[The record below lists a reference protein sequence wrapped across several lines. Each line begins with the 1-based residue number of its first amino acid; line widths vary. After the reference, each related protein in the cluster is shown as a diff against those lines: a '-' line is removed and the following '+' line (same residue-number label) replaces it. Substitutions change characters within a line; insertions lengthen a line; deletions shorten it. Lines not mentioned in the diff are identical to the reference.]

1 MRLRLPA
8 PRFLRAPSGREGGSA
23 AVEFALL
30 LPIVLLVLL
39 AVVQVGVIARDRL
52 VVWQAARAGARVAAV
67 DASDAAVTDAVHAAA
82 PQLDPDAMTITI
94 ERSGTRGA
102 PVTVGVAY
110 TATTAGLLAGWL
122 MPSSVAL
129 VAEATMR
136 QEFG

>member
-1 MRLRLPA
+1 VRIRPPA
-8 PRFLRAPSGREGGSA
+8 PRFRCAPSGREGGSA

-122 MPSSVAL
+122 MPSSIAL
-129 VAEATMR
+129 AAEATMR